1 LDYLPQA
8 NALDARYNWPM
19 TASEGSPLEK
29 LHALYAEWA
38 DGEMSRSDIFDPEV
52 ESESFGVFPEG
63 DTSVRGREELS
74 SLMLSW
80 LRTWR
85 RPLTIT
91 AEEFIQSGDRILV
104 LIRWKGAGRGSG
116 AEVEAAGAHLWSF
129 RDGRAVRFDVYR
141 DRDEARKALD
151 RTPEG

>member
-1 LDYLPQA
+1 MTSLD
-8 NALDARYNWPM
+8 
-19 TASEGSPLEK
+19 K
-29 LHALYAEWA
+29 LQNLYDEWA
-38 DGEMSRSDIFDPEV
+38 RGEMNRSDIFDPDV
-52 ESESFGVFPEG
+52 ESESFGVWPEG
-63 DTSVRGREELS
+63 NKSVRGREELW
-74 SLMLSW
+74 SLMSGW

-116 AEVEAAGAHLWSF
+116 AEVEAAGAHLWTF

-151 RTPEG
+151 SPPEG